1 MEDVITIDEIQIER
15 ADSFD
20 SEPLWNSFE
29 NLERIKNRIEFIG
42 VLMESGDI
50 DTDTK
55 AEMARRIEGDGELI
69 KQFSC
74 FLSGV
79 LG

>member
-1 MEDVITIDEIQIER
+1 MEGVITIDEIQIER
-15 ADSFD
+15 AD

-55 AEMARRIEGDGELI
+55 AEMARRIEDDGELI
-69 KQFSC
+69 KQFSG
-74 FLSGV
+74 FLAGV
-79 LG
+79 LS